1 MYTTFAPIVP
11 PLNGKSQFCV
21 IEPSRTGKRGGGFG
35 MKIKIELGCYYCST
49 DMAGPG
55 ASWISHLETNFR
67 YFLAFKV
74 VENGQKCPKVAI
86 LATLWSF
93 LMASH
98 LKSQSPLDPGLKHA
112 LISPLDFI
120 KLCHLC
126 VERCANEWKR
136 AILSY

>member
-55 ASWISHLETNFR
+55 ASWICHLETHFR

-74 VENGQKCPKVAI
+74 VENGQKCQK
-86 LATLWSF
+86 
-93 LMASH
+93 
-98 LKSQSPLDPGLKHA
+98 
-112 LISPLDFI
+112 
-120 KLCHLC
+120 
-126 VERCANEWKR
+126 
-136 AILSY
+136 